1 MVIEL
6 NFVYQ
11 PNNNTLASMLSA
23 ACGVIGNIL
32 AAISVL
38 LLFADSHPFCVV
50 SGAPSLQIAMHTA
63 IPSLFICRYV
73 R

>member
-1 MVIEL
+1 
-6 NFVYQ
+6 
-11 PNNNTLASMLSA
+11 MLSA